1 MRVLLGSLLALAMI
15 GSASAQRVI
24 NNGPVDGLMAVGSRP
39 GISPKIEI
47 EAADDFVLNGFF
59 NAYHATF
66 TGLLTGGA
74 TVTSIGVV
82 DVEIYRV
89 FPKDSTNP
97 PSGNV
102 PTRTNSPSDNAFT
115 GRDSAVAGQLT
126 FASAVLNAT
135 FTATNSVLNGINKVP
150 NQTTGGE
157 GAVRGQEVQFT

>member
-102 PTRTNSPSDNAFT
+102 PTRTNSPSDEAFT
-115 GRDSAVAGQLT
+115 TRSTLDG
-126 FASAVLNAT
+126 NMT
-135 FTATNSVLNGINKVP
+135 FTATALGPITAANSVLNGIN
-150 NQTTGGE
+150 
-157 GAVRGQEVQFT
+157 